1 MAMLVAC
8 FVIPANTIAQGLL
21 VLPRRVIF
29 EGTKRT
35 QEVNLANSGMDTAK
49 YTISLI
55 EIRMNEDG
63 TFDQV
68 SDTTEGVASL
78 GKNLRIFP
86 RTVILGPNEAQTIKV
101 HLTNS
106 GKLAEGE
113 YRSHIYIKTLPKE
126 RPEGKQ
132 LKQMVSNLSLKLTPV
147 FGLTVPVI
155 ARVGTYSGEVTF
167 SGVNFEMPN
176 DSPRINLVLNRT
188 GNMSIYGN
196 LSIDYVP
203 ETGEPVRLELV
214 KGLAVYTPVKTRRL
228 RVSLAKKEKV
238 DFTTGKLRIIYNNLA
253 GDRVVNSAQEEI
265 PLQATTQQH

>member
-1 MAMLVAC
+1 MLALAMFSITPTNVA
-8 FVIPANTIAQGLL
+8 AQGLL

-49 YTISLI
+49 YSISII

-68 SDTTEGVASL
+68 SDTTAGVASL
-78 GKNLRIFP
+78 NKNLRIFP

-101 HLTNS
+101 HLTNTA
-106 GKLAEGE
+106 KLTEGE
-113 YRSHIYIKTLPKE
+113 YRSHIYIKALPKE

-132 LKQMVSNLSLKLTPV
+132 LKRMVTNLSLKLTPV

-155 ARVGTYSGEVTF
+155 ARIGTYSGSISF
-167 SGVNFEMPN
+167 SDVSFEMPN
-176 DSPRINLVLNRT
+176 DSPRVNLVLNRT
-188 GNMSIYGN
+188 GSMSTYGN

-228 RVSLAKKEKV
+228 RVNLERKEKV
-238 DFTTGKLRIIYNNLA
+238 DFTTGKLRITYNNLS
-253 GDRVVNSAQEEI
+253 GDRVVNTTQDDIS
-265 PLQATTQQH
+265 LQAPAQDH